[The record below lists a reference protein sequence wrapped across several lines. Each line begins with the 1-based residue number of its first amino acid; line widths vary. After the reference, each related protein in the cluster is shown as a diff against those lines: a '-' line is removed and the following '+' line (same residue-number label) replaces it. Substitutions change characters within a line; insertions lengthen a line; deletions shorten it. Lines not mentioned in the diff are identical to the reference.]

1 MKNTSSQPQEQDYR
15 LFDSMEVRKEG
26 VTLQAE
32 LYAWKQTKKRLAK
45 VDNLNAARKAGD
57 RDS

>member
-32 LYAWKQTKKRLAK
+32 LYAWKQTKKRLAEM
-45 VDNLNAARKAGD
+45 DNLNAARKAGD